1 MARMI
6 IRIRSGMA
14 MGLPQLD
21 FTLNSNLRHPLKM
34 HLAII
39 IRRQFFI
46 IIKYYLSKIQ
56 YYTTVYMSYHKP
68 NPSAEHVDAMKIAH
82 SNGYAE

>member
-14 MGLPQLD
+14 MGSPQLD
-21 FTLNSNLRHPLKM
+21 FTLNSNLRHPIQM

-39 IRRQFFI
+39 IQRQFFL
-46 IIKYYLSKIQ
+46 IKYYLAKIQ
-56 YYTTVYMSYHKP
+56 YYTTVCMIYHKP
-68 NPSAEHVDAMKIAH
+68 NPSAEHVDAMKIAN